1 VADGRS
7 NIPDARERKNWKTN
21 EVKSCNRS
29 AYKIQNH
36 DIWNKQMNA
45 KLRWWQEP
53 DAKRTEGV
61 LQRVKRVQRSTTNIQ
76 SDIIRMWEQEES
88 FLYDMDILSESFRQ
102 CATQLG
108 NEIRRI
114 NWDQ

>member
-1 VADGRS
+1 
-7 NIPDARERKNWKTN
+7 
-21 EVKSCNRS
+21 
-29 AYKIQNH
+29 
-36 DIWNKQMNA
+36 
-45 KLRWWQEP
+45 
-53 DAKRTEGV
+53 
-61 LQRVKRVQRSTTNIQ
+61 VQRSTTNIQ